1 MVLFVSVHGKNHLNL
16 SSLSAKGQH
25 LWNSQHLDDN
35 SRNRAWQ
42 WNLVFFIPESTV
54 FGDVAL
60 SEKKQRGDVGLT
72 SGWFGMTS
80 TCVFFDVHPRWVTA
94 VIYAIPPAIHG
105 ISGLYR
111 YISYVLYIYICI
123 HTVFDYI
130 CNVHIFVGLMVD
142 SKLLN
147 HLCYMECSNL
157 GCPEEQQ
164 EPVSP
169 YGRIHRADESWLP
182 VQS

>member
-1 MVLFVSVHGKNHLNL
+1 MLCHLWPILTYILACYLYILGMNTYKVMVLFVSVHGKNHLNL

-42 WNLVFFIPESTV
+42 WNLVF
-54 FGDVAL
+54 L
-60 SEKKQRGDVGLT
+60 SLNQRCLETWHSPKKKQRGDVGLT

-111 YISYVLYIYICI
+111 YISYVLYIYMYTHCI
-123 HTVFDYI
+123 W
-130 CNVHIFVGLMVD
+130 L
-142 SKLLN
+142 
-147 HLCYMECSNL
+147 YM
-157 GCPEEQQ
+157 
-164 EPVSP
+164 
-169 YGRIHRADESWLP
+169 
-182 VQS
+182 